1 MIPVFLAQ
9 LAKERRNP
17 LSIILFIVA
26 SIVATMIFTEGAQEP
41 TTIAIFSEEN
51 DAPSIEEKWESLLNA
66 EGDIRFVITNPEE
79 ARENVQQGRSDVAV
93 KLLEHDYQLI
103 ASSNLPTIQYIDQ
116 HVRKV
121 FEKDAWMNAAA
132 SQSNDPAELRSNI
145 EEKLDQ
151 PLMEMDVVSI
161 AGDELSSY
169 DMGTQLMF
177 SFTLLVAM
185 FMIGFRVN
193 NVLKDKVYGLW
204 NRMILSPVSKT
215 GMYTG
220 YMTYA
225 FFIGFLQTL
234 IIILIFKYV
243 LNYDISDRL
252 DLLIVVIAFFTF
264 SMVSVATL
272 LTGLVRKPEQFYAI
286 YPSVIPII
294 PLISEAYMMP
304 GTISNPILTFIADLF
319 PISHALDAILGVV
332 MYEATWQDIK
342 PSLIFMTLIGVI
354 AMGIG
359 INLVERRS

>member
-1 MIPVFLAQ
+1 
-9 LAKERRNP
+9 
-17 LSIILFIVA
+17 
-26 SIVATMIFTEGAQEP
+26 
-41 TTIAIFSEEN
+41 
-51 DAPSIEEKWESLLNA
+51 
-66 EGDIRFVITNPEE
+66 
-79 ARENVQQGRSDVAV
+79 
-93 KLLEHDYQLI
+93 
-103 ASSNLPTIQYIDQ
+103 
-116 HVRKV
+116 
-121 FEKDAWMNAAA
+121 
-132 SQSNDPAELRSNI
+132 
-145 EEKLDQ
+145 
-151 PLMEMDVVSI
+151 MEMNVASI

-177 SFTLLVAM
+177 AFTLLVVM

-204 NRMILSPVSKT
+204 DRMILSPVSKT

-243 LNYDISDRL
+243 LNYNTGDRL

-294 PLISEAYMMP
+294 ALIS
-304 GTISNPILTFIADLF
+304 
-319 PISHALDAILGVV
+319 GV
-332 MYEATWQDIK
+332 
-342 PSLIFMTLIGVI
+342 
-354 AMGIG
+354 
-359 INLVERRS
+359 